1 MSANF
6 GWYEIMDRLSVIQ
19 NQIHDHVYEHQET
32 DTELQKLLDEAQCAL
47 NQAYQY
53 AGKMFDESWKQ
64 DKNQLNKE
72 EK

>member
-1 MSANF
+1 MRANF

-32 DTELQKLLDEAQCAL
+32 DAGLQKLLDEAQYAL

-53 AGKMFDESWKQ
+53 AGEKFNDSCE
-64 DKNQLNKE
+64 DDLE

>member
-32 DTELQKLLDEAQCAL
+32 DAGLQKQKLVVFIQQKLMLILIVCI
-47 NQAYQY
+47 
-53 AGKMFDESWKQ
+53 
-64 DKNQLNKE
+64 
-72 EK
+72 

>member
-32 DTELQKLLDEAQCAL
+32 DADLQKLLDEAQYTL
-47 NQAYQY
+47 YT
-53 AGKMFDESWKQ
+53 
-64 DKNQLNKE
+64 KE
-72 EK
+72 

>member
-32 DTELQKLLDEAQCAL
+32 DADLQKLLDEAQYAL
-47 NQAYQY
+47 NRAYQY
-53 AGKMFDESWKQ
+53 AGEKFNDSCE
-64 DKNQLNKE
+64 DDLE

>member
-32 DTELQKLLDEAQCAL
+32 DAGLQKLLDEAQYAL
-47 NQAYQY
+47 NRAYQY
-53 AGKMFDESWKQ
+53 AGEKFNDSCE
-64 DKNQLNKE
+64 DDLE

>member
-19 NQIHDHVYEHQET
+19 QQIHEYVYEHQEA
-32 DTELQKLLDEAQCAL
+32 DADLQKLLDEAQYAL

-53 AGKMFDESWKQ
+53 AG
-64 DKNQLNKE
+64 
-72 EK
+72 EKVDDSCEDGLGEK

>member
-6 GWYEIMDRLSVIQ
+6 GWYEIMDRQSVIQ
-19 NQIHDHVYEHQET
+19 QQKHEYVNEHQET
-32 DTELQKLLDEAQCAL
+32 DADLQKLLDEAQYAL

-53 AGKMFDESWKQ
+53 AG
-64 DKNQLNKE
+64 DKFNDSCEDDLG

>member
-19 NQIHDHVYEHQET
+19 QQIHEYVYEHQEA
-32 DTELQKLLDEAQCAL
+32 DADLQKLLDEAQYAL

-53 AGKMFDESWKQ
+53 AG
-64 DKNQLNKE
+64 
-72 EK
+72 EKFNDSCEDDLGEK

>member
-32 DTELQKLLDEAQCAL
+32 DAGLQKLLDEAQYTL
-47 NQAYQY
+47 NRAYQY
-53 AGKMFDESWKQ
+53 AG
-64 DKNQLNKE
+64 
-72 EK
+72 EKFNDSCEDDLGEK